1 MRVDHVSFAAEP
13 AGLQA
18 TAQRLAEAIGV
29 EPLDGGIHPRFGT
42 RNMILPLAHERY
54 IEVVEVLDHPS
65 ADKAPFGQAVR
76 ARSEQGGGWMGWV
89 VAVDDLGVV
98 EQRLERES
106 VPGSRRMPDGREFSW
121 RQIGVKGL
129 MSDPQLPFFIKWDE
143 GSDHPS
149 ADNHS
154 DVVIESLMVAGDPER
169 VHDWLGLPA
178 TETSSV
184 ITFEFVAPHGQ
195 PGLLSVTL
203 STPKGT
209 VTI

>member
-1 MRVDHVSFAAEP
+1 
-13 AGLQA
+13 
-18 TAQRLAEAIGV
+18 
-29 EPLDGGIHPRFGT
+29 
-42 RNMILPLAHERY
+42 MILPLAHERY

-178 TETSSV
+178 TDTSSV